1 MNKAPSQKR
10 IGQFLKQ
17 HRVKV
22 GLTQSDVAQKL
33 GYTSPQFISNIE
45 RGLCSAPVKHL
56 KDFAKMYNLDTEELI
71 RLLLAEHESQL
82 RGALGVGSDKEK
94 RGNSSAGT
102 HSITSVASNS

>member
-1 MNKAPSQKR
+1 MNRAPSQKR
-10 IGQFLKQ
+10 IGSFLKQ
-17 HRVKV
+17 HRVKA

-71 RLLLAEHESQL
+71 QLLLTEHESIL
-82 RGALGVGSDKEK
+82 RTALNIPSTDKEK
-94 RGNSSAGT
+94 RVSGPSSSYT
-102 HSITSVASNS
+102 N

>member
-17 HRVKV
+17 HRVKA
-22 GLTQSDVAQKL
+22 GLTQSDVAQRL

-56 KDFAKMYNLDTEELI
+56 KDFAKMYNLDSEELI
-71 RLLLAEHESQL
+71 GLLLTEHETMLRTALNLEEKPAASSLNTSDSSGSSQ
-82 RGALGVGSDKEK
+82 
-94 RGNSSAGT
+94 
-102 HSITSVASNS
+102 HYSN

>member
-17 HRVKV
+17 HRVKA
-22 GLTQSDVAQKL
+22 GLTQSDVAQRL

-56 KDFAKMYNLDTEELI
+56 KDFAKMYHLDNEELI
-71 RLLLAEHESQL
+71 GLLLNEHELML
-82 RGALGVGSDKEK
+82 RAALNLEEK
-94 RGNSSAGT
+94 SS
-102 HSITSVASNS
+102 TSSVSTGEPSSTSTYSN

>member
-17 HRVKV
+17 HRVKA
-22 GLTQSDVAQKL
+22 GLTQSDVAQRL

-56 KDFAKMYNLDTEELI
+56 KDFAKMYNLDSEELI
-71 RLLLAEHESQL
+71 GLLLTEHETMLRSALNLEQKPGAAGLNTSDSTGSSQ
-82 RGALGVGSDKEK
+82 
-94 RGNSSAGT
+94 
-102 HSITSVASNS
+102 HYSN

>member
-17 HRVKV
+17 HRVKA
-22 GLTQSDVAQKL
+22 GLTQSDVAQRL

-56 KDFAKMYNLDTEELI
+56 KDFAKMYHLDSEELI
-71 RLLLAEHESQL
+71 GLLLSEHETLL
-82 RGALGVGSDKEK
+82 REALNLNSKAPHLMTSDSVETPQ
-94 RGNSSAGT
+94 RFSS
-102 HSITSVASNS
+102 